1 MEGER
6 VTMRLCDV
14 CRLTTGPLT
23 TIGAAP
29 ATSGTTSTP
38 ATGDA
43 VLAHMH
49 VYRVRKRIWEEV
61 ALSALS

>member
-6 VTMRLCDV
+6 VTMRLCNV
-14 CRLTTGPLT
+14 CRPTTGPPT

-43 VLAHMH
+43 VRAHACT
-49 VYRVRKRIWEEV
+49 E
-61 ALSALS
+61 